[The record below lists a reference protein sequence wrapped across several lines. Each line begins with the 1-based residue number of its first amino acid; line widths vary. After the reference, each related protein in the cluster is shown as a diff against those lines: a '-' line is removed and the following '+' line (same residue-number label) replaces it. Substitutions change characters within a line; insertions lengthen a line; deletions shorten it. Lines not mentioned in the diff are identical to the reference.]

1 MLDFYPKEFLYLVLN
16 FFGLIYILNL
26 LLFKPLLKIFK
37 EREDTVKGSLEA
49 SKEMNNRKE
58 EGIKKLQ
65 KEITDSRIKAKEA
78 FENLRNEGLN
88 KQKESLHQAEASAAA
103 MLQKT
108 REELRAEVEKAR
120 KMLRSDVEKFSDEI
134 VRKLVKA

>member
-1 MLDFYPKEFLYLVLN
+1 MLDFYKEWFIVLVLN

-37 EREDTVKGSLEA
+37 EREETVKGSIDA
-49 SKEMNNRKE
+49 SREMNSRKE

-65 KEITDSRIKAKEA
+65 KEITDARIKAKEV
-78 FENLRNEGLN
+78 FETLRNEGLN
-88 KQKESLHQAEASAAA
+88 KQKESLHQAEATAAS
-103 MLQKT
+103 MLQKA

-120 KMLRSDVEKFSDEI
+120 KSLRADVEKFSDEI